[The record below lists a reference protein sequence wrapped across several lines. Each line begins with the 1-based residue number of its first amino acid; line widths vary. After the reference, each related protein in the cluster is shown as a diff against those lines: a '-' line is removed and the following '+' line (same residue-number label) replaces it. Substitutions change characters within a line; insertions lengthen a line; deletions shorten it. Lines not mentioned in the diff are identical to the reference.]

1 MTMVGRNQPCPC
13 GSGKKY
19 KQCCLAADD
28 AARLASL
35 KSAQPQSQLDSA
47 LNTIDAQSYGGLE
60 RLDRLSNVALDL
72 IHAGRLDEA
81 ERMCQQLLTEF
92 PDVIDGHMRLGQLH
106 RERGDAKQAAEH
118 LRIAAAM
125 ARTPD
130 YDPELA
136 AGLDTEANEL
146 DPTAA

>member
-1 MTMVGRNQPCPC
+1 MTKVGRNQPCPC

-28 AARLASL
+28 AARLATL
-35 KSAQPQSQLDSA
+35 QRDPPPQVPEAFGAIDVKSYDE
-47 LNTIDAQSYGGLE
+47 LE
-60 RLDRLSNVALDL
+60 RLDQLSNGALDL

-81 ERMCQQLLTEF
+81 EHMCQLLLTEF
-92 PDVIDGHMRLGQLH
+92 PDVFDGHMRLGQLH
-106 RERGDAKQAAEH
+106 RVRGNAKQAAEH

-136 AGLDTEANEL
+136 MGLDAEADEL
-146 DPTAA
+146 DPPAPD

>member
-1 MTMVGRNQPCPC
+1 MTKVSRNQPCPC

-35 KSAQPQSQLDSA
+35 DRAPQAPPLAA
-47 LNTIDAQSYGGLE
+47 LATIDVRSFNDRE
-60 RLDRLSNVALDL
+60 RLEQLSNGSLDL

-81 ERMCQQLLTEF
+81 EPMCQQLLTEF
-92 PDVIDGHMRLGQLH
+92 PDVLDGHMRLGQLH
-106 RERGDAKQAAEH
+106 RVRGDAKQAAEH

-130 YDPELA
+130 HDPEFA
-136 AGLDTEANEL
+136 AGLDAEANEL
-146 DPTAA
+146 DPPAT

>member
-1 MTMVGRNQPCPC
+1 MTKVSRNQPCPC

-35 KSAQPQSQLDSA
+35 ERVPQHPPLEALD
-47 LNTIDAQSYGGLE
+47 TIDVRSFSERE
-60 RLDRLSNVALDL
+60 RLEQLSNGSLDL

-81 ERMCQQLLTEF
+81 EPMCQQLLAEF
-92 PDVIDGHMRLGQLH
+92 PDVLDGHMRLGQLY
-106 RERGDAKQAAEH
+106 RARGDVKQAAEH

-130 YDPELA
+130 HAPELA
-136 AGLDTEANEL
+136 AGLDAEANEL
-146 DPTAA
+146 DSPAA